1 VTSFTAKAEGAIG
14 VLLVV
19 LVVVE
24 ILVLVVIDE
33 NEVVSGEGLGELPPR
48 IGLIGGHS
56 WSLSGR

>member
-1 VTSFTAKAEGAIG
+1 MTSFTAKAEGAIG